1 MITSLVEPGG
11 TRPGD
16 ATRRVVIMTMF
27 TYTVLAAI
35 FAGAASIGAG
45 LAVLALGMLFT
56 LLIDMR
62 QWRDIVDHDSR
73 HAPPER
79 PRAALPLQEKRPAI
93 AAPARAPTI
102 AITTTRLLP
111 YVRPQEPVPVSAAS
125 EPASVALAQDPVAEI
140 APEPPAKPAART
152 RRQSKNSKTA

>member
-11 TRPGD
+11 ARPGD

-27 TYTVLAAI
+27 AYTVLAAV
-35 FAGAASIGAG
+35 FAGAANIGAG

-62 QWRDIVDHDSR
+62 QWRDIVDHDR
-73 HAPPER
+73 RQAPPER
-79 PRAALPLQEKRPAI
+79 PRAALPRQEKRPAI
-93 AAPARAPTI
+93 AAPPRAPMI

-111 YVRPQEPVPVSAAS
+111 YVRPHDRVAPEPVV
-125 EPASVALAQDPVAEI
+125 VALAQDITVEV
-140 APEPPAKPAART
+140 APEPTAKPAAKA
-152 RRQSKNSKTA
+152 RRPSKTSKTD